1 MKVIIV
7 SGSVASGKTTL
18 AKLIS
23 KRHHAIYVNVN
34 SLIKEFKL
42 YSSYN
47 KKFKAYNVDTNK
59 LNKFLINLIKNSKNS
74 LVLDSHLTHYL
85 PSKYVDICYI
95 TKCNLKELK
104 KRLLKRKYSKEK
116 IRENLDAEI
125 LDICLMEALENKH
138 RVKVIDTTK
147 GVKLQRSQ

>member
-1 MKVIIV
+1 M
-7 SGSVASGKTTL
+7 
-18 AKLIS
+18 
-23 KRHHAIYVNVN
+23 
-34 SLIKEFKL
+34 
-42 YSSYN
+42 
-47 KKFKAYNVDTNK
+47 
-59 LNKFLINLIKNSKNS
+59 INLTKNSKNS

-95 TKCNLKELK
+95 TKCSIKELK
-104 KRLLKRKYSKEK
+104 KRLMKRRYSKEK

-125 LDICLMEALENKH
+125 LDVCLMEALENKH